1 MHQYD
6 APIPCL
12 GEHRGCN
19 GILILTGPVL
29 CIYVPLN
36 HGVRY
41 QARHLALK
49 GAVRHTYQ
57 FWPETCY
64 SLHRIVGHLNL
75 GGHFFGRNFF
85 QILVVKC
92 MVSYLGPGIPDSL
105 KSVLVVINAASYYKK
120 GSPAPVS
127 LKRVQNSAVHTV
139 IRTVI
144 KGKCN
149 HGLGDIRRPGNRE
162 QLISAAC
169 RA

>member
-1 MHQYD
+1 
-6 APIPCL
+6 
-12 GEHRGCN
+12 
-19 GILILTGPVL
+19 
-29 CIYVPLN
+29 
-36 HGVRY
+36 
-41 QARHLALK
+41 
-49 GAVRHTYQ
+49 
-57 FWPETCY
+57 
-64 SLHRIVGHLNL
+64 
-75 GGHFFGRNFF
+75 
-85 QILVVKC
+85 

-120 GSPAPVS
+120 GSPAPLRVSPAPVS